1 MRPLYSDQDLE
12 RERRIPGESPEA
24 VDKNGKSYRSP
35 YRRDYARVLH
45 SPSFRRLQGKTQLF
59 PGSESD
65 FFRNRLTHS
74 LEVAQIA
81 KSIALRLNCFDEY
94 FSQKGNHID
103 LDLVETAALAHDLG
117 HPPFGHN
124 GERALDHCMKD
135 KGGFEGNAQSLR
147 ILARSEWREH
157 AGPDRERIGLNLTY
171 RTLAAVLKYDKCIP
185 VKRLENKPLVKGYY
199 DSEKEL
205 VAKIKTSVLGPNFD
219 KGESFKTVECRIM
232 DLADDIAYSTYDVED
247 ALKAG
252 FISPITMISAMLDDK
267 ILKPIKKKL
276 GHKERNRTVKYLLK
290 HIMDIWLEPMFNPS
304 SLELDVNKIDIRDG
318 THLAVLAA
326 YLQKKAQMFNENGS
340 VRTSF
345 TSELVNEYVDG
356 VQAVVNKETPAL
368 STVELRPD
376 LKKRVEV
383 LKHLTYALIIQAP
396 SLQTV
401 EYRGYGI
408 VKEIFEA
415 LSGKGGELLLPEDY
429 RRLIDGMT
437 DQLEKDRT
445 ICDFVAGM
453 TDRYALE
460 FYGRL
465 HSESAQT
472 IFKPL

>member
-24 VDKNGKSYRSP
+24 VDRNGKSYRSP

-81 KSIALRLNCFDEY
+81 KSIALRLNCLDEY

-124 GERALDHCMKD
+124 GERALDHCMKNQ
-135 KGGFEGNAQSLR
+135 GGFEGNAQSLR

-157 AGPDRERIGLNLTY
+157 AGPDGERIGLNLTY
-171 RTLAAVLKYDKCIP
+171 RTLAAVLKYDECIP
-185 VKRLENKPLVKGYY
+185 VKRPGKEPLVKGYY

-205 VAKIKTSVLGPNFD
+205 VARIKKSVLGPNFD
-219 KGESFKTVECRIM
+219 KGGLFKTVECHIM

-252 FISPITMISAMLDDK
+252 LISPITMISAMLDDK
-267 ILKPIKKKL
+267 IAQPMEKKL
-276 GHKERNRTVKYLLK
+276 GHTVDDLLEL
-290 HIMDIWLEPMFNPS
+290 IMGIWLEPMFNPS
-304 SLELDVNKIDIRDG
+304 SLELDMDKIDIRNG

-326 YLQKKAQMFNENGS
+326 YLQKKAQMFNEDGS
-340 VRTSF
+340 TRTSF
-345 TSELVNEYVDG
+345 TSALVNEYVEG
-356 VQAVVNKETPAL
+356 IQVEVNEGTPAL
-368 STVELRPD
+368 STVKLKPD
-376 LKKRVEV
+376 LQKRVEI
-383 LKHLTYALIIQAP
+383 LKHLTRVLIIKAP
-396 SLQTV
+396 LYRLWNTV
-401 EYRGYGI
+401 DT
-408 VKEIFEA
+408 K
-415 LSGKGGELLLPEDY
+415 LS
-429 RRLIDGMT
+429 RRYLRLC
-437 DQLEKDRT
+437 LERVVSFCCQRT
-445 ICDFVAGM
+445 IED
-453 TDRYALE
+453 
-460 FYGRL
+460 
-465 HSESAQT
+465 S
-472 IFKPL
+472 